1 MKANSNNIS
10 PLINIS
16 NLNDK
21 DKNSLN
27 SQTVTTDRNADN
39 FKLEEFKQKDKCT
52 YFEYGDIPINQESYC
67 CEICDPNKT
76 EMICYECFINCHKYC
91 AKVEMKE
98 EEAKEDVT
106 MKKEFSFFI
115 CECGKKKHE
124 IERKNDKE
132 LEKKCQFGDFDMNMK
147 RKFRTFCKT

>member
-1 MKANSNNIS
+1 MKANSNNIPNKQIS

-52 YFEYGDIPINQESYC
+52 YFEYGDIPINQESQHGRNV
-67 CEICDPNKT
+67 DS
-76 EMICYECFINCHKYC
+76 
-91 AKVEMKE
+91 VLWDE
-98 EEAKEDVT
+98 ED
-106 MKKEFSFFI
+106 SI
-115 CECGKKKHE
+115 
-124 IERKNDKE
+124 
-132 LEKKCQFGDFDMNMK
+132 
-147 RKFRTFCKT
+147 

>member
-1 MKANSNNIS
+1 MKANSNNIPNKQIS

-91 AKVEMKE
+91 TKKEMKE
-98 EEAKEDVT
+98 KEAKEDDT

-115 CECGKKKHE
+115 
-124 IERKNDKE
+124 
-132 LEKKCQFGDFDMNMK
+132 
-147 RKFRTFCKT
+147 

>member
-52 YFEYGDIPINQESYC
+52 YFEYGDIR
-67 CEICDPNKT
+67 
-76 EMICYECFINCHKYC
+76 F
-91 AKVEMKE
+91 
-98 EEAKEDVT
+98 
-106 MKKEFSFFI
+106 
-115 CECGKKKHE
+115 
-124 IERKNDKE
+124 
-132 LEKKCQFGDFDMNMK
+132 
-147 RKFRTFCKT
+147 